1 MANTTSAQKA
11 MRQATRRAARNQ
23 AARSAVRTFFKKASV
38 AVAGTGQN
46 AADVVLEAVRAL
58 DKAAQRGIIHRNAA
72 ARRKSRLMSRLH
84 QLWLTT
90 TDGTETS
97 TKAAEAKPAARTQS
111 KRGSTP
117 TAKSSTAEKKPAARA
132 TTAKKT
138 SSKSKA

>member
-1 MANTTSAQKA
+1 

-38 AVAGTGQN
+38 AVGGTGQN

-72 ARRKSRLMSRLH
+72 ARRKSRLMGRLH
-84 QLWLTT
+84 QLSLTT
-90 TDGTETS
+90 ADETGTS
-97 TKAAEAKPAARTQS
+97 TKAAAAKPAARGQT
-111 KRGSTP
+111 KRT
-117 TAKSSTAEKKPAARA
+117 TATSAKAATAEKKPAART

-138 SSKSKA
+138 SSRSKA